1 MIDGEVV
8 TTVPAETD
16 ESERLPF
23 EADLPEDLEAGTSI
37 QFYQVDEYGRTS
49 STTVTVVADGEDDQD
64 ILDMDLPLPEPN
76 PITPSARALTG
87 ERVSGAD
94 LVITVDGE
102 EFTIIEATQDPEENP
117 SVIQMESFDYLLEED
132 FYFESSQTV
141 GFTHVDDLGRES
153 KTVEVEVANLLLPPS
168 AATIRENENV
178 IEGQKALGSRVYTLV
193 DGEYVGNN
201 YESPES
207 NEEANTSL
215 LRRFA
220 NLFTTEPEVQVLP
233 DSADVLDELAI
244 PNGEDFELI
253 LEDTYP
259 AGTVIELYQ
268 VNDEIEEGTE
278 LVSEPTQVVVQPLEE
293 EDPAEEPIA
302 APYLPWNIIEGE
314 TELRGTAYNRN
325 ASVFI
330 EINGEVV
337 EEFTPDELGQYGDFR
352 YSYPTRPETDDVIE
366 VYQVSESGLEG
377 ERTRRTIQSVHPAF
391 IQEVYEYSTRIS
403 GVIPSPASSSAQG
416 VFVEYMGQTFP
427 INILDGYRID
437 QDLDLSMVDDGP
449 LPVGAEISVF
459 GIDVWGERVGE
470 LTRVVRES
478 IEEPRIHTI
487 DSTDTEIYITPSDGL
502 TDIAL
507 FADGEFLGRAYAYYF
522 IDRHVLAL
530 DEPLAPGTHVE
541 AFHYEPQ
548 RWDQYDAYSGN
559 RRSGIADFVVQE
571 NVPERQVGI
580 AARDLW
586 VVGEYTYPPRQWEE
600 GLSGWQDYNPY
611 VPHSPEPVSPSV
623 GTLTDQDIE
632 ISGEYST
639 EYALVGVRMDTDE
652 VIYVENRRGEDPQ
665 SA

>member
-1 MIDGEVV
+1 M
-8 TTVPAETD
+8 
-16 ESERLPF
+16 
-23 EADLPEDLEAGTSI
+23 
-37 QFYQVDEYGRTS
+37 
-49 STTVTVVADGEDDQD
+49 
-64 ILDMDLPLPEPN
+64 
-76 PITPSARALTG
+76 
-87 ERVSGAD
+87 
-94 LVITVDGE
+94 
-102 EFTIIEATQDPEENP
+102 
-117 SVIQMESFDYLLEED
+117 
-132 FYFESSQTV
+132 
-141 GFTHVDDLGRES
+141 
-153 KTVEVEVANLLLPPS
+153 
-168 AATIRENENV
+168 
-178 IEGQKALGSRVYTLV
+178 
-193 DGEYVGNN
+193 
-201 YESPES
+201 
-207 NEEANTSL
+207 
-215 LRRFA
+215 
-220 NLFTTEPEVQVLP
+220 
-233 DSADVLDELAI
+233 
-244 PNGEDFELI
+244 
-253 LEDTYP
+253 
-259 AGTVIELYQ
+259 
-268 VNDEIEEGTE
+268 
-278 LVSEPTQVVVQPLEE
+278 
-293 EDPAEEPIA
+293 
-302 APYLPWNIIEGE
+302 
-314 TELRGTAYNRN
+314 
-325 ASVFI
+325 
-330 EINGEVV
+330 
-337 EEFTPDELGQYGDFR
+337 
-352 YSYPTRPETDDVIE
+352 
-366 VYQVSESGLEG
+366 
-377 ERTRRTIQSVHPAF
+377 
-391 IQEVYEYSTRIS
+391 
-403 GVIPSPASSSAQG
+403 IPSPASSSAQG

-559 RRSGIADFVVQE
+559 RRSRIADFIVQE

-580 AARDLW
+580 PARDLW

-623 GTLTDQDIE
+623 GALTDQDIE

-665 SA
+665 SASFTAQLDEPLPAGTQVAWYMVTWHDIDREADWMDDRMYWWYEGSVRASEPTIVTVEATQTIPAPEVDPITEDSESITGTVEEPELPVIVEIDGEPNEVETDEEGNFEFPLEEPLPEGTEVVVVQEDEDGNRGGETVVEVGPSEEDPTDDLIVDPTMSIPVLQQMTDEDTLVEGVATNDELSVILYVDGEEIARLTPDEFNSPFAYELENALPEGTVVAARHVNEEGVVSGEYQIIVTAAEEDDSSTPPIIIEVDQDGGVITGEVSDPTLPIIIDTGDEQFVVRPEADGSFTIDLDELGITGDVTIYQVDKEGVPGRSVTITRQEDGTTGVRYDSERPTVTDSDQFRIAGE